1 MFYPQFPYLAQ
12 HRWLLFN
19 DLAQPTPL
27 SPDESLAFQDSL
39 IRWLPE
45 MSVESPTAILHYY
58 PIERPTVLLGAKDT
72 RLPQLQAGLTYLRER
87 GYQYALRPHGG
98 LGVVCDPGV
107 LNIGLASNLDYFPLS
122 IDSAYE
128 QMVQLI
134 GLSLAPYG
142 VTVEAYEIPQ
152 SYCPGTYDLVVNGQK
167 IGGIAQRRFKN
178 GITTAAYLSV
188 NGDQAQ
194 RANLMADFYR
204 LSQAD
209 SSYPLVSKEV
219 MTTIETVI
227 QQPLNLATY
236 QQQLTDL
243 FRHYSIVQTG
253 DYAQTTLQTIYPK
266 MLSVAQQRT
275 DSLHST
281 LH

>member
-19 DLAQPTPL
+19 DLAQAIPL
-27 SPDESLAFQDSL
+27 SPDESLAYQDSF
-39 IRWLPE
+39 IRWLPD
-45 MSVESPTAILHYY
+45 MPVDVPTAILHYY

-72 RLPQLQAGLTYLRER
+72 RLPQLQAGLTYLREQ

-122 IDSAYE
+122 IDVAYE

-188 NGDQAQ
+188 TGDQAQ
-194 RANLMADFYR
+194 RADLMAEFYR

-209 SSYPLVSKEV
+209 SSYPLVSADV
-219 MTTIETVI
+219 MTTIEEVI
-227 QQPLNLATY
+227 KQPIDLATY

-243 FRHYSIVQTG
+243 FRQYGVVQIG
-253 DYAQTTLQTIYPK
+253 DYQHTDLHAIFAK
-266 MLSVAQQRT
+266 MLPVAHQRT
-275 DSLHST
+275 QSLDAHT
-281 LH
+281 H